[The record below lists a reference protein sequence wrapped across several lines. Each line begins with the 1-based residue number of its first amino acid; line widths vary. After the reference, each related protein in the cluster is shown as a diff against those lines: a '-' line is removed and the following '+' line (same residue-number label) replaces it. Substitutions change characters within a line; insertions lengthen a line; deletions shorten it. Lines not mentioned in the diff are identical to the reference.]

1 MTAEDAAVDRST
13 RPRPRWVTA
22 LIAAAVLA
30 AAALLGGAGGMLLAE
45 SPQDPRSGADPNSID
60 VGFSQ
65 DMTVHHQQA
74 VTLASW
80 ARDHSEDPA
89 IRRLAGDIEIGQ
101 SDQIGRMQGWL
112 GLWSRP
118 SRADGPPMT
127 WMIGDEH
134 RQHSTK
140 PDQTMPGM
148 ATVAEIERL
157 RTLSGTDLDI
167 YFLQLMIRHHQ
178 GGEPMMLA
186 AIDGAAV
193 GEVTNLAEQMLDAQT
208 AEITT
213 MTAMLNERGAEPLAP
228 PGR

>member
-1 MTAEDAAVDRST
+1 MTADDAAVDRSA
-13 RPRPRWVTA
+13 RPRRRWLTA

-30 AAALLGGAGGMLLAE
+30 AAALLGGAGGLLLAE
-45 SPQDPRSGADPNSID
+45 SLETPRGGADPNGVD

-80 ARDHSEDPA
+80 ARDHSEDAA

-118 SRADGPPMT
+118 SRAEGPPMT
-127 WMIGDEH
+127 WMAGDEH
-134 RQHSTK
+134 TQHWTE
-140 PDQTMPGM
+140 PGQLMPGM
-148 ATVAEIERL
+148 ATVAELERL
-157 RTLSGTDLDI
+157 RTLSGTDLDV

-178 GGEPMMLA
+178 GGGPMMRA

-213 MTAMLNERGAEPLAP
+213 MTAMLTERGAEPLP
-228 PGR
+228 PPRR

>member
-1 MTAEDAAVDRST
+1 MTASEQTGARDRPT
-13 RPRPRWVTA
+13 GRGPRWLTVLVAAGA
-22 LIAAAVLA
+22 LV
-30 AAALLGGAGGMLLAE
+30 AAALLGGAVGLLLAP
-45 SPQDPRSGADPNSID
+45 SPKDASAEPNPVD
-60 VGFSQ
+60 VGFAQ

-80 ARDHSEDPA
+80 ARDHSDDPA

-112 GLWSRP
+112 GLWSYP
-118 SRADGPPMT
+118 ARAAGPPMT
-127 WMIGDEH
+127 WMAGHDH
-134 RQHSTK
+134 RRHPTE
-140 PDQTMPGM
+140 PGRPMPGM
-148 ATVAEIERL
+148 ATVDEIDRL
-157 RTLSGTDLDI
+157 RTLSGPDLDV

-178 GGEPMMLA
+178 GGGPMMGA

-193 GEVTNLAEQMLDAQT
+193 GEVRNLAAQMLAAQS

-213 MTAMLNERGAEPLAP
+213 MTTMLTDRGARPFTP

>member
-1 MTAEDAAVDRST
+1 MTAEDAAVDRSA
-13 RPRPRWVTA
+13 RPRPRWLAA
-22 LIAAAVLA
+22 LIAAAALA
-30 AAALLGGAGGMLLAE
+30 AAALLGGAGGLLLAQ
-45 SPQDPRSGADPNSID
+45 SPEDPPGGADPNSID
-60 VGFSQ
+60 VGFAQ

-80 ARDHSEDPA
+80 ARDHSEDPV
-89 IRRLAGDIEIGQ
+89 IRQLAGDIEIGQ

-118 SRADGPPMT
+118 SHADGPPMT

-134 RQHSTK
+134 PQHPTK
-140 PDQTMPGM
+140 PGQTMPGM
-148 ATVAEIERL
+148 ATASEIKQL
-157 RTLSGTDLDI
+157 RTLTGEALDI

-178 GGEPMMLA
+178 GGEPMMRA

-193 GEVTNLAEQMLDAQT
+193 GEVTNLAQQMLDAQT

-213 MTAMLNERGAEPLAP
+213 MTAMLNEHGAEPLAP